1 MSDAAQRGDGLS
13 TFLQGFSDFGRLLME
28 RTIELSKDD
37 PDTTRTVRILADTF
51 VEATSQLAAHIGERF
66 SGVDAIGR
74 EAIEQH
80 LRMSGAMT
88 MLGSA
93 RAAIESPGANSK
105 ISLSFI
111 ITLVHLLKKLIRAI
125 FEALGI
131 PFPKV
136 LDALLHF
143 IDELLEFLQHLLGGR
158 EASRFH
164 HEMESRWLTILRLQA
179 ELAAVPPPAR

>member
-1 MSDAAQRGDGLS
+1 MSEPIERGDSL
-13 TFLQGFSDFGRLLME
+13 TNFLRGFSDFGRELME

-37 PDTTRTVRILADTF
+37 PDTIRTVRVLADTF

-66 SGVDAIGR
+66 GSMDSIGR
-74 EAIEQH
+74 ETVEQH
-80 LRMSGAMT
+80 LRLSGAMT
-88 MLGSA
+88 LLASA
-93 RAAIESPGANSK
+93 RAAIEAPGANSK

-125 FEALGI
+125 FGALGI
-131 PFPKV
+131 PFPK
-136 LDALLHF
+136 LLEALLHF

-164 HEMESRWLTILRLQA
+164 HEMESRWLTILKLQA

>member
-1 MSDAAQRGDGLS
+1 MAETTDRGEDLTS
-13 TFLQGFSDFGRLLME
+13 FLRGFADFGRLLME
-28 RTIELSKDD
+28 RTVELSKDD
-37 PDTTRTVRILADTF
+37 PDTTRTVRVLADTF
-51 VEATSQLAAHIGERF
+51 VEATSQLAAHIDERF
-66 SGVDAIGR
+66 TGLDAIGR
-74 EAIEQH
+74 ESVEQH
-80 LRMSGAMT
+80 LRLSGART
-88 MLGSA
+88 LLGSA
-93 RAAIESPGANSK
+93 RAAIDSPGANSK

-131 PFPKV
+131 PFPKI
-136 LDALLHF
+136 LDVLLHF

-179 ELAAVPPPAR
+179 ELAAVPASAR